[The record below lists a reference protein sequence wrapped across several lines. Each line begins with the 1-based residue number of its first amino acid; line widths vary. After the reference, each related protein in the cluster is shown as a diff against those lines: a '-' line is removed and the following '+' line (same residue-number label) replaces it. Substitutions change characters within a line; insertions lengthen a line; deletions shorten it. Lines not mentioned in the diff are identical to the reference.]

1 MSTSSSSPSES
12 SSSTSSSSSS
22 SFHDLPSSQCTVI
35 TTLDPTVSK
44 LISSTFTEH
53 QDFPKPGINFINIL
67 PLFRQPSL
75 VRVMVKGIAQSVQQ
89 HFPSSSPLYPTVIV
103 GLESR
108 GFLFG
113 PMLAEELNL
122 PFVCVRKAGKL
133 PGECITYSYDLEY
146 GSATIQIQKN
156 SIHSNDKVL
165 ICDDLLATGGTVDAT
180 IKLMDG
186 VQAVTV
192 GVVVIVELSFLKGA
206 QRYLPPTLTVL
217 SV

>member
-1 MSTSSSSPSES
+1 MESQTSTTTSSCTSLPSSSPIPLVP
-12 SSSTSSSSSS
+12 ST
-22 SFHDLPSSQCTVI
+22 CTVI
-35 TTLDPTVSK
+35 TTLDPSTK
-44 LISSTFTEH
+44 ALISSTFTEH
-53 QDFPKPGINFINIL
+53 LDFPKPGINFINIL

-75 VRVMVKGIAQSVQQ
+75 VRIMVKGISTMIQQ
-89 HFPSSSPLYPTVIV
+89 TYSKQNTNYPTVIV

-133 PGECITYSYDLEY
+133 PGECISYSYNLEY
-146 GSATIQIQKN
+146 GTATIQIQKN
-156 SIHSNDKVL
+156 SIHKQDKVL

-180 IKLMDG
+180 IKLMND
-186 VQAVTV
+186 VEAETV
-192 GVVVIVELSFLKGA
+192 GVVVIVELKFLQGCT
-206 QRYLPPTLTVL
+206 RYIPPTFTVL